1 MDLWEALRG
10 RRSIG
15 VVKPEMPP
23 REYIE
28 KMLEAATW
36 APNHFLTE
44 PWRFFVLTGDARIR
58 LGEAMADA
66 AAARMANPDDPE
78 SQSKLV
84 KHRQNPLRAPVVI
97 AVAASPSD
105 QKRVVLLEE
114 IEAVACAVQNML
126 LAAHGLGL
134 GAIWRTGD
142 ITYEPVLKNFFNLG
156 PNDQLLGFVYIGY
169 PQGNKQPPR
178 RTPFTEKTV
187 WLDNQ

>member
-15 VVKPEMPP
+15 VVREDMPP
-23 REYIE
+23 REAIE

-44 PWRFFVLTGDARIR
+44 PWRFFVLTGEARVR
-58 LGEAMADA
+58 LGEAMAA
-66 AAARMANPDDPE
+66 IVAARMENPADPE
-78 SQSKLV
+78 AQRKLE
-84 KHRQNPLRAPVVI
+84 KQRQNPLRAPVVI
-97 AVAASPSD
+97 AVAVQPSV
-105 QKRVVLLEE
+105 QERVIRQEE

-142 ITYEPVLKNFFNLG
+142 VTYEPELKTFFGL
-156 PNDQLLGFVYIGY
+156 NDDAQLLGFVYVGY
-169 PQGNKQPPR
+169 PQVNKKPSP
-178 RTPFTEKTV
+178 RTPFSEKTV
-187 WLDNQ
+187 WLDK